1 MQRLWILNDLFVTPD
16 ARNVGAGHAL
26 L

>member
-16 ARNVGAGHAL
+16 ARNVGAGRAL